1 MAERVRITDVS
12 PRDGLQ
18 NEPGVITTADKV
30 RLVEL
35 LCATGVDE
43 VEVSSFVSAKWVPQ
57 LGDAA
62 EVFAGAAGAKRPGL
76 EFSALVPNEKGME
89 ALLGVNA
96 TSPLVDKVCL
106 FTAASETFNKKN
118 TNATIAESFERF
130 APVLRAA
137 WRQQLAVK
145 IYISCAF
152 GCPFE
157 GEVSVGKTVDTV
169 RMALAALAP
178 WLYRDEGPGGF
189 GDTEVSISDTIGVA
203 TPGDIHKVMKKA
215 GPDGDLE
222 GMWVESR
229 GARPNLHLHD
239 TFGRAAACV
248 RAGLESGVRSFDG
261 SAAGLGGCPY
271 ASTPGKRAP
280 GNINTELLVK
290 TVEAAG
296 FDTGVD
302 LAKLSE
308 AGAFASQIVAAA
320 RAAGG

>member
-1 MAERVRITDVS
+1 VRD
-12 PRDGLQ
+12 
-18 NEPGVITTADKV
+18 
-30 RLVEL
+30 
-35 LCATGVDE
+35 GVDE

-137 WRQQLAVK
+137 WLQQLAVK

-157 GEVSVGKTVDTV
+157 GEVPVGKTVDTV

-189 GDTEVSISDTIGVA
+189 GDTEVSIADTIGVA
-203 TPGDIHKVMKKA
+203 TPGDIHKVMEKA

-229 GARPNLHLHD
+229 GARPNLICTTRSVGLPLAYALAWSRAC
-239 TFGRAAACV
+239 GRLTDRRRASVAART
-248 RAGLESGVRSFDG
+248 RAH
-261 SAAGLGGCPY
+261 
-271 ASTPGKRAP
+271 P
-280 GNINTELLVK
+280 GNGRRGI
-290 TVEAAG
+290 
-296 FDTGVD
+296 
-302 LAKLSE
+302 SIP
-308 AGAFASQIVAAA
+308 SYW
-320 RAAGG
+320 